1 MKLRRQFNGA
11 AGLVLVSLVSLA
23 GIAGF
28 AIGPE
33 AAEAM
38 DFGSRLAAPSSEHWL
53 GTDQYGRDIMSRLL
67 AASPISVGVSLAT
80 VVIALLLGT
89 LIGTLAGVAGGLTDR
104 GIIVCLDA
112 VMAFPALLL
121 VLVVIS
127 VLGTSAVSVVL
138 ALGLAFTP
146 VAARVVR
153 ATVLSLK
160 QKEFVEA
167 SLILGRGRAWIVFR
181 HLLPNCVSPLSVLAT
196 SMLATALLLE
206 SALSFL
212 GLGVP
217 PPAATWGGLLAD
229 SRLYL
234 TQAPWMSLF
243 PGLVISMALLG
254 VNLLGDALRDRLDP
268 RTRPDIR

>member
-1 MKLRRQFNGA
+1 MKLLRQFNGA
-11 AGLVLVSLVSLA
+11 AGLALASLVSLA

-33 AAEAM
+33 ATEAM
-38 DFGSRLAAPSSEHWL
+38 DFGSRLAAPSPEHWL
-53 GTDQYGRDIMSRLL
+53 GTDQYGRDIMRRIL

-80 VVIALLLGT
+80 VVIALFSGT
-89 LIGTLAGVAGGLTDR
+89 LIGMTAGYAGGLIDR

-121 VLVVIS
+121 VLVFIS
-127 VLGTSAVSVVL
+127 VLGTSAVSVVI

-146 VAARVVR
+146 TTARVVR

-167 SLILGRGRAWIVFR
+167 SVILGRGRAWIVFR
-181 HLLPNCVSPLSVLAT
+181 HLLPNCVSPLTVLAT

-229 SRLYL
+229 GRIYL
-234 TQAPWMSLF
+234 SQAPWMSVF
-243 PGLVISMALLG
+243 PGLVISLALLG
-254 VNLLGDALRDRLDP
+254 VNLLGDALRDLLDP
-268 RTRPDIR
+268 RTRGEA